1 MCIIKAKELNIE
13 SSLDSI
19 GMAMK
24 FNYFFLKEF
33 KARAQTLV

>member
-24 FNYFFLKEF
+24 FNYFFPEGI
-33 KARAQTLV
+33 